1 VLAGAALDR
10 LPLIEPEDALNAI
23 GRVEARPDGPVV
35 VVDQPGGIIQAGDPV
50 AVGATGPETSTDPA
64 STSAEPSAAAAPE
77 ADPGIRFAALGGGS
91 WPAPP
96 EVAGLGTLLAI
107 SAVSLVVTLLRRE
120 QSRRRLATRIA
131 GRLATFATPSTPA
144 AVAVLRGPADTPPT
158 GGPAERGPRSDH
170 SA

>member
-1 VLAGAALDR
+1 
-10 LPLIEPEDALNAI
+10 
-23 GRVEARPDGPVV
+23 VV
-35 VVDQPGGIIQAGDPV
+35 IVDQPGGIIQAGDPV
-50 AVGATGPETSTDPA
+50 AVGATAPESSTDPA
-64 STSAEPSAAAAPE
+64 STSAEPSDAVASE
-77 ADPGIRFAALGGGS
+77 ADPGSRFAGLASGP
-91 WPAPP
+91 WPATP

-107 SAVSLVVTLLRRE
+107 SAVSVVVTLLRRE

-144 AVAVLRGPADTPPT
+144 PEAVLRGPADNPPT